1 NERFSERINK
11 FWMTINEELTNDK
24 IKTEENEYDLTLTT
38 NVNKQMG
45 TYVNATTSR
54 LTKRFLECA
63 KGSPPKRVAKLVVSG
78 TSDGNDS
85 DKSYHPSS
93 DEPDDDTFV
102 EIKKRINYTYDW
114 FTGPGI
120 KKSSLSEGAKKW
132 VIDTLD
138 VSSLLLEYRD
148 MSVQR
153 ASENK
158 IEEVAEI
165 LSLNHIF
172 LFEQNVTNGISSMI
186 EPESLNIIFDTIK
199 NEFAPYHLSNDDV
212 LQCYKMA
219 KTACEDFGKCK
230 SLLRKW
236 QKDLDDDQEDLI
248 LETFESI
255 INNFKPE
262 VYRQGLKEDSFV
274 HEVFEPVI
282 RPFLRNI
289 NFKCEWSTDDLEA
302 SVHRK
307 RKFDPILQGRKADF
321 SVYMPIRGN
330 EMKDIIDKCIDDGV
344 KNNDLII
351 CGLLV
356 EGFQCRLFAMDLK
369 YEAIYRM
376 ILLGKFYLPRD
387 SSDLGVLPTSIERLI
402 QMKEASPTKDISS
415 HIESHSYE
423 EKGITPDPLPEIEYS
438 STQSESSTEPEIS
451 TISLPQDI
459 IDDDSAETLEFL
471 ETIHKKR
478 ISSEIRER
486 NQEKKLQGLHN
497 NLTQSETSTM
507 STPESLDLKTVKKLW
522 DQNQNK
528 SLNKTSQSHKK
539 KGTENIAQVIADG
552 IQDNIISD
560 ESEARSFASSNH
572 VSTPVKP
579 QTSNSSVKTKIL
591 PEVKTSEESIAT
603 PQLKKIL
610 TEKQNNPTHDHAYF
624 RNKILLRYS
633 NLYKTIISEK
643 NDYYGIV
650 EGSLCPV
657 CKLNHEDEKS
667 IKGRYEAGSYFIIC
681 GKCEIEITE

>member
-1 NERFSERINK
+1 MDENSNNNATHNDMHRLSSNIPASQNDSDISMADVEGGSQPLEPINEESLKKRKQEDFSYEKAKEHLDYKKALEALSRCVDYAKKARQCLGALEWITHSLGVLELRARIRSVDYAFPWALLHVIAKTKRNERFSERVNK
-11 FWMTINEELTNDK
+11 FWMTINEGLTNDK

-45 TYVNATTSR
+45 TYVNATTTR

-63 KGSPPKRVAKLVVSG
+63 KESPPKRVAKNLMEDDHNNPLIVSGTFDELVVSG

-85 DKSYHPSS
+85 DKSYHPKS
-93 DEPDDDTFV
+93 T
-102 EIKKRINYTYDW
+102 I
-114 FTGPGI
+114 PGI

-212 LQCYKMA
+212 LRCYKMA

-262 VYRQGLKEDSFV
+262 VYR
-274 HEVFEPVI
+274 
-282 RPFLRNI
+282 
-289 NFKCEWSTDDLEA
+289 STDVLEA

-321 SVYMPIRGN
+321 SVYMPIRDCDFVKLGN

-387 SSDLGVLPTSIERLI
+387 SSDLGVLPTSIERLM
-402 QMKEASPTKDISS
+402 QMK
-415 HIESHSYE
+415 
-423 EKGITPDPLPEIEYS
+423 
-438 STQSESSTEPEIS
+438 
-451 TISLPQDI
+451 TIMTC
-459 IDDDSAETLEFL
+459 SAEICKKKIQNLSKR
-471 ETIHKKR
+471 ETIQGNVTLINEMTRPSFHTPIKVP
-478 ISSEIRER
+478 
-486 NQEKKLQGLHN
+486 QKKL
-497 NLTQSETSTM
+497 
-507 STPESLDLKTVKKLW
+507 V
-522 DQNQNK
+522 
-528 SLNKTSQSHKK
+528 
-539 KGTENIAQVIADG
+539 
-552 IQDNIISD
+552 
-560 ESEARSFASSNH
+560 
-572 VSTPVKP
+572 
-579 QTSNSSVKTKIL
+579 
-591 PEVKTSEESIAT
+591 
-603 PQLKKIL
+603 
-610 TEKQNNPTHDHAYF
+610 
-624 RNKILLRYS
+624 
-633 NLYKTIISEK
+633 
-643 NDYYGIV
+643 
-650 EGSLCPV
+650 
-657 CKLNHEDEKS
+657 
-667 IKGRYEAGSYFIIC
+667 
-681 GKCEIEITE
+681 